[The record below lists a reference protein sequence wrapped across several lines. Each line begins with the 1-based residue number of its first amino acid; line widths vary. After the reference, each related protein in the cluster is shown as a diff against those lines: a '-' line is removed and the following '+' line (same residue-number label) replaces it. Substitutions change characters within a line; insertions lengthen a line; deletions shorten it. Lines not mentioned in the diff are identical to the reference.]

1 MNLPL
6 DSDLDF
12 FNDVHQLLF
21 LLLLRSLK
29 LRLYL
34 LLYRS
39 VKFFDFVF
47 FCKLPLILSI
57 VKCKLFLTVLLQKTL
72 KFLIQPHPNPKCCL

>member
-47 FCKLPLILSI
+47 FF
-57 VKCKLFLTVLLQKTL
+57 VNY
-72 KFLIQPHPNPKCCL
+72 H